1 MTSASIRP
9 ALLLAA
15 GSPLLS
21 ACIGSDRI
29 AFATVDN
36 IGIAIESTPYPYVD
50 IGFSRTEGVVQP
62 AFEDGRVS
70 AVAAAGAHDVPV
82 LAPLSVAHLSV
93 FAGGAAAARIARGAD
108 PPDPPAPTGRR
119 SAARGA
125 AQDAARPSPPAED
138 RNAGAACIRERP
150 TGWDG
155 RQLPESGRSNPL
167 IFSTTTSIGFRIG
180 LPPQNATSG
189 VPVPNVHLGYR
200 RAEVAV
206 APVFGQPG
214 GCSTTVAGRA
224 EPNTYQVN
232 SPNFV
237 GMFRSGQMVAATQ
250 AGDRPSGSFNVG
262 QVFATGAAAGHV
274 ARNVAIGNA
283 WGAAIAPTDG
293 Q

>member
-1 MTSASIRP
+1 MTIASTRP
-9 ALLLAA
+9 ALLLLA

-21 ACIGSDRI
+21 GCIGSDRI

-62 AFEDGRVS
+62 VFEDGRVS

-82 LAPLSVAHLSV
+82 VAPLSVAHVAV
-93 FAGGAAAARIARGAD
+93 FAGGPAAASVARASAPADAPTPGTRGGAD
-108 PPDPPAPTGRR
+108 AP
-119 SAARGA
+119 
-125 AQDAARPSPPAED
+125 PPAED
-138 RNAGAACIRERP
+138 RSAGAACIRERP

-155 RQLPESGRSNPL
+155 RQLPENGRSNPL

-214 GCSTTVAGRA
+214 GCSQALAGSA
-224 EPNTYQVN
+224 QPNTYQVN
-232 SPNFV
+232 SPNFIGV
-237 GMFRSGQMVAATQ
+237 FRSGQATAAPQ
-250 AGDRPSGSFNVG
+250 PGAPVGGSFNVG

-274 ARNVAIGNA
+274 ARTVAVRNA
-283 WGAAIAPTDG
+283 WGDVITPATG
-293 Q
+293 R